1 MKYLITESKLD
12 QVIYDYINELFAAK
26 NGNTEI
32 HKLEVFSTQP

>member
-12 QVIYDYINELFAAK
+12 QVIYDYLDELFAAK

-32 HKLEVFSTQP
+32 YKL